1 MRHRD
6 FSRLTAEFLQLCANL
21 TRLVD
26 FADQKKIWLFRSR
39 ARRCINSA
47 HSDWLLVSLSWL
59 VYSLC
64 LLRSWCWSMA
74 LGQPIC
80 LEAKNSAKRQ
90 EEFIYIWTETCI
102 IGFLYIC
109 RKHITIS
116 PYDHTH
122 AQPRTHVHTHIY
134 IHRHAQHE
142 HSTYTSSQH
151 HIPKHHL
158 THHNFTSH
166 ATRSVYLRLH
176 TFILLPPNL
185 TSHEYNIT
193 SHTHIH
199 IRITSACTSH
209 ILQTASF
216 IRYTYREHNQ
226 SDTPV
231 HVHTYIHTHKLTHH
245 HPSITLILPLP
256 LLPFYAQSKSGE
268 VVNIWGYPVL

>member
-6 FSRLTAEFLQLCANL
+6 SSRLTAEFLHLCANL

-59 VYSLC
+59 VYLLC

-80 LEAKNSAKRQ
+80 LEAKKSAKRR
-90 EEFIYIWTETCI
+90 EDYIYIWTETCI

-122 AQPRTHVHTHIY
+122 AQPRTHVHTHICTETRTTRTQHIY
-134 IHRHAQHE
+134 II
-142 HSTYTSSQH
+142 T
-151 HIPKHHL
+151 
-158 THHNFTSH
+158 
-166 ATRSVYLRLH
+166 
-176 TFILLPPNL
+176 
-185 TSHEYNIT
+185 T
-193 SHTHIH
+193 SHTK
-199 IRITSACTSH
+199 TSLDTS
-209 ILQTASF
+209 
-216 IRYTYREHNQ
+216 
-226 SDTPV
+226 
-231 HVHTYIHTHKLTHH
+231 
-245 HPSITLILPLP
+245 
-256 LLPFYAQSKSGE
+256 
-268 VVNIWGYPVL
+268 

>member
-1 MRHRD
+1 
-6 FSRLTAEFLQLCANL
+6 
-21 TRLVD
+21 
-26 FADQKKIWLFRSR
+26 
-39 ARRCINSA
+39 
-47 HSDWLLVSLSWL
+47 
-59 VYSLC
+59 
-64 LLRSWCWSMA
+64 MA

-216 IRYTYREHNQ
+216 IRYTYREH
-226 SDTPV
+226 TTKV
-231 HVHTYIHTHKLTHH
+231 THLYMYIHTYTHTNSPTITPPSLSYFLFPCCLSMLSLSLVKLLTFGVIRSYNLFFHSVGNVII
-245 HPSITLILPLP
+245 PTDELIFFRGVGIYFFPT
-256 LLPFYAQSKSGE
+256 F
-268 VVNIWGYPVL
+268 